1 MKTVHFDMRMSP
13 EDYECIKKRMEAVG
27 ARNMSAYII
36 QMARDGYI
44 IQMDLSD
51 LKELLRLMQI
61 NSNNLNQYAKKANQT
76 GSIYLEDVK
85 DLQKSQKE
93 IYERLGQLIDR
104 LSEI

>member
-1 MKTVHFDMRMSP
+1 MKSIHFDMRMSP
-13 EDYECIKKRMEAVG
+13 EDCESIKKRMEAVG
-27 ARNMSAYII
+27 ARNMSAYIL

-44 IQMDLSD
+44 IHMDLSD